1 MTHLLFSFSHGGVT
15 GVPVASVLALI
26 RLLEYRT

>member
-1 MTHLLFSFSHGGVT
+1 MTHLLFSFSHGGLA
-15 GVPVASVLALI
+15 GLPAASVLALI